1 MAESSWDK
9 LDLDGKEIQ
18 KAREENEAKSHEIA
32 GQFQECFSTDAGQYV
47 LDRLKSITI
56 DKPVLNPNSTQF
68 GAGIREGQNNI
79 VRQIIDQ
86 LSLADK
92 NKHWR

>member
-1 MAESSWDK
+1 VAESSSWDK
-9 LDLDGKEIQ
+9 LDLDGPEIQ
-18 KAREENEAKSHEIA
+18 KAKEINEAKSREIA
-32 GQFQECFSTDAGQYV
+32 GQFQQCFNTDSGKYV

-68 GAGIREGQNNI
+68 SAGIREGQNNI

-92 NKHWR
+92 K

>member
-9 LDLDGKEIQ
+9 LDLNGKEIQ

-92 NKHWR
+92 K

>member
-18 KAREENEAKSHEIA
+18 KARKENEAKSREIA
-32 GQFQECFSTDAGQYV
+32 GQFQQCFNTDSGKYV

-68 GAGIREGQNNI
+68 SAGIREGQNNI

-92 NKHWR
+92 K

>member
-9 LDLDGKEIQ
+9 LDLDGEEIQ
-18 KAREENEAKSHEIA
+18 KTREKNQAKSHEIA

-68 GAGIREGQNNI
+68 SAGIREGQNNI

-92 NKHWR
+92 K

>member
-1 MAESSWDK
+1 
-9 LDLDGKEIQ
+9 
-18 KAREENEAKSHEIA
+18 
-32 GQFQECFSTDAGQYV
+32 
-47 LDRLKSITI
+47 LKSITI

-68 GAGIREGQNNI
+68 SAGIREGQNNI

-92 NKHWR
+92 K

>member
-18 KAREENEAKSHEIA
+18 KAREENEAKSNEIA
-32 GQFQECFSTDAGQYV
+32 GQFHECFSTDAGQYV
-47 LDRLKSITI
+47 LNRLKSITI

-79 VRQIIDQ
+79 VRQILDQ
-86 LSLADK
+86 LALA
-92 NKHWR
+92 NKK

>member
-18 KAREENEAKSHEIA
+18 KAREENEAKSNEIA

-47 LDRLKSITI
+47 LNRLKSITI

-79 VRQIIDQ
+79 VRQILDQ
-86 LSLADK
+86 LALA
-92 NKHWR
+92 NKK

>member
-18 KAREENEAKSHEIA
+18 KTREENQAKSNEIA

-47 LDRLKSITI
+47 LNRLKSITI

-68 GAGIREGQNNI
+68 GAGLREGQNNI
-79 VRQIIDQ
+79 VRQIMDQ
-86 LSLADK
+86 LSLTDK
-92 NKHWR
+92 K

>member
-18 KAREENEAKSHEIA
+18 KTREENQAKSNEIA

-47 LDRLKSITI
+47 LNRLKSITI

-68 GAGIREGQNNI
+68 GAGLREGQNNI
-79 VRQIIDQ
+79 VRQIMDQ

-92 NKHWR
+92 K

>member
-68 GAGIREGQNNI
+68 GAGVREGQNNI
-79 VRQIIDQ
+79 VRQNIDQ
-86 LSLADK
+86 LALADK
-92 NKHWR
+92 K

>member
-1 MAESSWDK
+1 VAESSWDK

-18 KAREENEAKSHEIA
+18 KTREENQAKSNEIA

-47 LDRLKSITI
+47 LNRLKSITI

-68 GAGIREGQNNI
+68 GAGLREGQNNI

-86 LSLADK
+86 LSLTDK
-92 NKHWR
+92 K

>member
-1 MAESSWDK
+1 VAESSWDK

-18 KAREENEAKSHEIA
+18 KARKENEAKSHEIA

-92 NKHWR
+92 K

>member
-18 KAREENEAKSHEIA
+18 KAREENEAKSNEIA

-47 LDRLKSITI
+47 LNRLKSITI
-56 DKPVLNPNSTQF
+56 DKPVLNPNSSQF

-79 VRQIIDQ
+79 VRQILDQ
-86 LSLADK
+86 LALA
-92 NKHWR
+92 NKK

>member
-1 MAESSWDK
+1 VAESSWDK

-18 KAREENEAKSHEIA
+18 KAREENEAKSNEIA
-32 GQFQECFSTDAGQYV
+32 GQFHECFSTDAGQYV
-47 LDRLKSITI
+47 LNRLKSITI

-79 VRQIIDQ
+79 VRQILDQ
-86 LSLADK
+86 LALA
-92 NKHWR
+92 NKK

>member
-1 MAESSWDK
+1 MAESRWDK

-18 KAREENEAKSHEIA
+18 KAREENEAKSNEIA
-32 GQFQECFSTDAGQYV
+32 GQFHECFSTDAGQYV
-47 LDRLKSITI
+47 LNRLKSITI

-79 VRQIIDQ
+79 VRQILDQ
-86 LSLADK
+86 LALA
-92 NKHWR
+92 NKK

>member
-18 KAREENEAKSHEIA
+18 KTREENQAKSNEIA

-68 GAGIREGQNNI
+68 SAGIREGQNNI

-92 NKHWR
+92 K

>member
-92 NKHWR
+92 K

>member
-1 MAESSWDK
+1 VAESSWDK

-92 NKHWR
+92 K

>member
-68 GAGIREGQNNI
+68 SAGIREGQNNI

-92 NKHWR
+92 K

>member
-18 KAREENEAKSHEIA
+18 KTREENQAKSNEIA
-32 GQFQECFSTDAGQYV
+32 GQFQECFSTDSGQYV
-47 LDRLKSITI
+47 LNRLKSITI

-68 GAGIREGQNNI
+68 GAGLREGQNNI
-79 VRQIIDQ
+79 VRQIMDQ
-86 LSLADK
+86 LSLTDK
-92 NKHWR
+92 K

>member
-18 KAREENEAKSHEIA
+18 KAREENEAKSNEIA
-32 GQFQECFSTDAGQYV
+32 GQFHECFSTDAGQYV

-79 VRQIIDQ
+79 VRQILDQ
-86 LSLADK
+86 LALA
-92 NKHWR
+92 NKK

>member
-18 KAREENEAKSHEIA
+18 KTREENQAKSNEIA

-92 NKHWR
+92 K

>member
-1 MAESSWDK
+1 MAESSSWDK

-18 KAREENEAKSHEIA
+18 KARKENEAKSREIA
-32 GQFQECFSTDAGQYV
+32 GQFQQCFNTDSGKYV

-56 DKPVLNPNSTQF
+56 YKPVLNPNSTQF
-68 GAGIREGQNNI
+68 SAGIREGQNNI

-92 NKHWR
+92 K

>member
-18 KAREENEAKSHEIA
+18 KTREENQAKSNEIA

-47 LDRLKSITI
+47 LNRLKSITI

-68 GAGIREGQNNI
+68 GAGLREGQNNI

-86 LSLADK
+86 LSLTDK
-92 NKHWR
+92 K

>member
-18 KAREENEAKSHEIA
+18 KTKEENQAKSNEIA

-47 LDRLKSITI
+47 LNRLKSITI

-68 GAGIREGQNNI
+68 GAGLREGQNNI
-79 VRQIIDQ
+79 VRQIMDQ

-92 NKHWR
+92 K

>member
-47 LDRLKSITI
+47 LNRLKSITI

-68 GAGIREGQNNI
+68 SAGIREGQNNI

-92 NKHWR
+92 K

>member
-18 KAREENEAKSHEIA
+18 KTKEENQAKSNEIA
-32 GQFQECFSTDAGQYV
+32 GQFQECFSTDAGKYV
-47 LDRLKSITI
+47 LDRLKSITV

-86 LSLADK
+86 LSLSDK
-92 NKHWR
+92 K

>member
-1 MAESSWDK
+1 VAESSSWDK

-18 KAREENEAKSHEIA
+18 KARKENEAKSREIA
-32 GQFQECFSTDAGQYV
+32 GQFQQCFNTDSGKYV

-68 GAGIREGQNNI
+68 SAGIREGQNNI

-92 NKHWR
+92 K

>member
-18 KAREENEAKSHEIA
+18 KAREKNEAKSHEIA

-68 GAGIREGQNNI
+68 SAGIREGQNNI

-92 NKHWR
+92 K

>member
-18 KAREENEAKSHEIA
+18 KTREENQAKSNEIA

-47 LDRLKSITI
+47 LNRLKSITI

-86 LSLADK
+86 LSLSDK
-92 NKHWR
+92 K